1 MNYSKELVTSILP
14 GDQAASIEE
23 FEGGKNTYVSDGLVR
38 SAVVGTKVYDFK
50 NRIVKVDS
58 KNSPTLPKIGDIVIG
73 YIEMLFGSMFSI
85 KILYINETKSQTGF
99 SAIASARL
107 SGVGSTGR
115 GRDRGDRRSRVVFRV
130 GDIIRGRVYSLLN
143 STIHI
148 TIDEKAFGVLYT
160 LCFNCGSDTIRSN
173 NIVKCIECG
182 AFEERKLTD
191 DYGKETF
198 GSIHKPGYKVGD
210 GKVK

>member
-1 MNYSKELVTSILP
+1 
-14 GDQAASIEE
+14 
-23 FEGGKNTYVSDGLVR
+23 
-38 SAVVGTKVYDFK
+38 
-50 NRIVKVDS
+50 
-58 KNSPTLPKIGDIVIG
+58 
-73 YIEMLFGSMFSI
+73 
-85 KILYINETKSQTGF
+85 
-99 SAIASARL
+99 
-107 SGVGSTGR
+107 
-115 GRDRGDRRSRVVFRV
+115 
-130 GDIIRGRVYSLLN
+130 LLN

-198 GSIHKPGYKVGD
+198 GSIHKTGHKVGD
-210 GKVK
+210 GE